1 MFLNTEEKDLTVQEG
16 VTLSLICIPLTI
28 GLFYLFEH
36 FEDVWGETWVWWP
49 LLLVFILSVVGSIA
63 GVSSLIWRPIGPTVR
78 RIGRTTNPVFDR
90 VLVWIAKFIVYGFVA
105 VLLFLTVGDVFDTL
119 GNLSDREFITM
130 LVAGVAVCYF
140 FTRNRE

>member
-1 MFLNTEEKDLTVQEG
+1 MFLSTEEKDLTGREG

-63 GVSSLIWRPIGPTVR
+63 GASSLIWRFIGPTVR
-78 RIGRTTNPVFDR
+78 RVGRTTNFVVNR
-90 VLVWIAKFIVYGFVA
+90 VLEWTAKFIVYGVVA
-105 VLLFLTVGDVFDTL
+105 FLLFLTVGDVFDTL
-119 GNLSDREFITM
+119 DNLSHREFITM

>member
-1 MFLNTEEKDLTVQEG
+1 MRKEQRDLSVRESA
-16 VTLSLICIPLTI
+16 TLSLICVPLTI
-28 GLFYLFEH
+28 GLFFLFGH
-36 FEDVWGETWVWWP
+36 FEGVWGTTWVWWP
-49 LLLVFILSVVGSIA
+49 LLLVFILSVVGSIT

-90 VLVWIAKFIVYGFVA
+90 VLEWIAKLIVYGFVA

-140 FTRNRE
+140 FSRNRE